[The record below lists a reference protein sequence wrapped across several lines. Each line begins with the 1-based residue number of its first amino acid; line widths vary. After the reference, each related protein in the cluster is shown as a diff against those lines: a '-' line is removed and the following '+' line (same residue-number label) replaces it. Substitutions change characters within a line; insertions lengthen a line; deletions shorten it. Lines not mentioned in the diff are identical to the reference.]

1 LIRLPSDDG
10 RSPEPGALINGQF
23 RIDRCLTEDSFT
35 SAGEAHTLA
44 LFVGVDLATGESVHL
59 LELPSGYL
67 ASLSRAVDVKHPNL
81 CSVITVLPRAGGRGL
96 AVFESVEGKSFVRE
110 LSRSRVFNALSAVT
124 AALDLADALVGMH
137 QRGAAHG
144 LLRPAAVVLEPRGRA
159 GAVLGWAPPLPEHAP
174 HPYAPPERRS
184 LTRTGPAPADDVWAL
199 AALLHE
205 MLVGSPPPRQGYW
218 SEVEVSEAGVRS
230 PELAELLSAC
240 LAAQPE
246 QRITLMQP
254 VRDRLAAWFEA
265 ALAGV
270 PRADAVTTQ
279 ESLVLAA
286 RPQRARLIS
295 SSGILGAT
303 SPSLPAAPSEGP
315 TSSVFASRPALWLGA
330 LAVAGLTA
338 ALLMRLP
345 AESSNA
351 THLAARVDAARVDG
365 ARALM
370 DAPGTGAAS
379 TGAPGTGDPGTG
391 APSTGAPSTGD
402 QAALEPIAADEL
414 PSSGDLASCVA
425 RHFPTETFR
434 DEPRVEWLCSTPEAK
449 DGVVRMRAA
458 LVGAAAG
465 HVTPGMNLWSRLG
478 WYRTAAYALIR
489 SECCPT
495 SAALRVASP
504 PGCDAPDVAVAE
516 VVRAVAELVRAS
528 SPGTAS
534 EAGCERE
541 LAEYTR
547 IMRCQ
552 SRRGHYAVFG
562 ADGPLAAGE
571 DSAFRELVQARA
583 SANAKP

>member
-23 RIDRCLTEDSFT
+23 RIDRCLKEDSFT
-35 SAGEAHTLA
+35 SVGEAHTLA
-44 LFVGVDLATGESVHL
+44 LFVGVDLATGEAVHL

-96 AVFESVEGKSFVRE
+96 AVFEAVEGKSFVRE
-110 LSRSRVFNALSAVT
+110 LSRSRVFNPLSAVT

-159 GAVLGWAPPLPEHAP
+159 GAVLGWAPPLSEHAP

-218 SEVEVSEAGVRS
+218 SEVEVSEAGVRD

-240 LAAQPE
+240 LASQPA

-303 SPSLPAAPSEGP
+303 HPSLPAAPSEGSQ
-315 TSSVFASRPALWLGA
+315 SSVFASRPALWLGA

-338 ALLMRLP
+338 ALVARLP

-351 THLAARVDAARVDG
+351 THLEAQVDAARVDG
-365 ARALM
+365 ARVDKAQAPSPQRADLRAS
-370 DAPGTGAAS
+370 APGRPQLPAGAE
-379 TGAPGTGDPGTG
+379 
-391 APSTGAPSTGD
+391 D
-402 QAALEPIAADEL
+402 QTALEPVAADEL

-434 DEPRVEWLCSTPEAK
+434 DEPHVEWLCSTPEAK

-504 PGCDAPDVAVAE
+504 PGCDAPDVAVGE
-516 VVRAVAELVRAS
+516 LVRAVEELVGAS
-528 SPGTAS
+528 SPGTAAD
-534 EAGCERE
+534 AGCERE

-583 SANAKP
+583 SAGAKP